1 MPAISVIIPA
11 HNIEKYIVRCLD
23 SISRQTFTDFE
34 CIIVENASSDS
45 TLDVIRKYIKDKAQF
60 KLISV
65 KEAGVSNARNI
76 GISASIA
83 DYITF
88 IDGDDYVSENYLQ
101 MMFAGMTEH
110 KADMVVLPF
119 YYDTGVDIKCHRT
132 PFPVGI
138 YGIGDLNNIN
148 TFNCLCDFFLTA
160 WNHLYKLS
168 IIRDNNIC
176 FDTDLRYYEDQ
187 VFTHQYINYCTN
199 IVFVDGEV
207 AYYYFVGRKDNAC
220 SVVSSSL
227 LLEQELQA
235 YRKIT
240 TTCNNIRGGGLA
252 AYIQYL
258 PKHF

>member
-23 SISRQTFTDFE
+23 SLNRQTFTDFE

-45 TLDVIRKYIKDKAQF
+45 TLDVIREYIKDKAQF

-65 KEAGVSNARNI
+65 KESGVSNARNI

-101 MMFAGMTEH
+101 TMFAGMTEH
-110 KADMVVLPF
+110 KVDMVVLPF
-119 YYDTGVDIKCHRT
+119 YYDTGADIKYWGVSFREG
-132 PFPVGI
+132 V

-148 TFNCLCDFFLTA
+148 AFMYLCDFFSTVWKILF
-160 WNHLYKLS
+160 KRS
-168 IIRDNNIC
+168 IIRNNNIC
-176 FDTDLRYYEDQ
+176 FDTALSYFEDQ
-187 VFTHQYINYCTN
+187 VFTHQYINYCAN
-199 IVFVDGEV
+199 IVFIDGKA

-220 SVVSSSL
+220 SVVNSTFYIK
-227 LLEQELQA
+227 QGLQA
-235 YRKIT
+235 YREIET
-240 TTCNNIRGGGLA
+240 ACNNIWGGDMSA
-252 AYIQYL
+252 HIQ
-258 PKHF
+258 